1 MNFDDTIGLDEIEK
15 MGNWE
20 IFQNPD
26 DLEKVI
32 NLIKQFDSYSKFCEF
47 MQIIKSIP
55 TVKEITELTHTNT
68 NLFLFEFLKSS
79 GYFNLFDPIQ
89 KYHLFVEACS
99 YNSIDIAML
108 IFSTSIDLEGVKEF
122 MLNYLVQVATSTEYM
137 IFRKIWE
144 KNIIQF
150 NQEEIEEMFFHI
162 LDSSNLEFIEWFCSL
177 NLIDLKDTR
186 IKQKIGYEILENA
199 KTSSDFLVAKFI
211 NSIYLEIY
219 KNENKKY
226 N

>member
-1 MNFDDTIGLDEIEK
+1 MNFYEPFKFNEIQ
-15 MGNWE
+15 NFFNLSN
-20 IFQNPD
+20 FQNIK
-26 DLEKVI
+26 DLEKFI
-32 NLIKQFDSYSKFCEF
+32 EF
-47 MQIIKSIP
+47 MQIMKSIP
-55 TVKEITELTHTNT
+55 TIKQITELTHINT
-68 NLFLFEFLKSS
+68 NLFFFEFLKSS

-122 MLNYLVQVATSTEYM
+122 MQNYLAQVATSTEYM

-162 LDSSNLEFIEWFCSL
+162 LGSSNIEFIEWFCSL
-177 NLIDLKDTR
+177 NLIDLENTI
-186 IKQKIGYEILENA
+186 IKEKISWNILSKVSNNDDY
-199 KTSSDFLVAKFI
+199 KTAIFI
-211 NSIYLEIY
+211 CYQY
-219 KNENKKY
+219 VKKC
-226 N
+226 